1 MTDPEALLRI
11 AVDVAA
17 EAGRLLA
24 AWRGEERPQVVD
36 TKSSPTDVVTEM
48 DRRSE
53 ALITGRIRAVRP
65 GDAVLGEE
73 GGQTLGGQGA
83 SDAAAGRG
91 RVRWV
96 VDPLDG
102 TVNYLYGLPDW
113 AVSIAAEVDGTV
125 LAGVVEVPRYGE
137 TFAAV
142 AGGGAWLRRDGEAV
156 ALRCTS
162 GVALGQALVGT
173 GFGYDAGRRRV
184 QGEVVAALLP
194 CVRDIRRAGSAA
206 VDLCSV
212 AAGRMDAYFER
223 GLNYW
228 DYAAGGLI
236 AREAGAV
243 VGGLSGQPESTSMT
257 VAAGPDLY
265 RQLATFLARLDP
277 ERDAVLARATT
288 PWNPRKPAA
297 VPGRSIALLG
307 GRRPPQQRDVRRAAC
322 APGANVT
329 EFPAGIGHNWGLES
343 VTTAQRLRTTD
354 EGGWST
360 HMATDYDS
368 PRKTDDD
375 LTEDSLQELQ
385 ARRMDKSSSTID
397 LDPDD
402 VAESLELPG
411 ADLSNEELSF
421 RVIPRQADEF
431 TCSRCFLVHHRSQLA
446 ENRNGQLV
454 CRECAA

>member
-1 MTDPEALLRI
+1 VSDPEALLRL
-11 AVDVAA
+11 AMEVAS

-24 AWRGEERPQVVD
+24 SWRGEERPEVVE

-53 ALITGRIRAVRP
+53 ALITGRIREVRP

-73 GGQTLGGQGA
+73 GGQTLGGEGP
-83 SDAAAGRG
+83 G

-137 TFAAV
+137 TFTAM
-142 AGGGAWLRRDGEAV
+142 AGRGAWLRRDGETI
-156 ALRCTS
+156 ALHCTS

-173 GFGYDAGRRRV
+173 GFGYDSGRRRV
-184 QGEVVAALLP
+184 QGEVVAAVLP

-212 AAGRMDAYFER
+212 AAGRLDGYFER

-243 VGGLSGQPESTSMT
+243 VGGLSGRAESTSMT
-257 VAAGPDLY
+257 VAAGPGLFPI
-265 RQLATFLARLDP
+265 LAHALAALDP
-277 ERDAVLARATT
+277 EHD
-288 PWNPRKPAA
+288 
-297 VPGRSIALLG
+297 
-307 GRRPPQQRDVRRAAC
+307 
-322 APGANVT
+322 
-329 EFPAGIGHNWGLES
+329 
-343 VTTAQRLRTTD
+343 
-354 EGGWST
+354 
-360 HMATDYDS
+360 
-368 PRKTDDD
+368 
-375 LTEDSLQELQ
+375 
-385 ARRMDKSSSTID
+385 
-397 LDPDD
+397 
-402 VAESLELPG
+402 
-411 ADLSNEELSF
+411 
-421 RVIPRQADEF
+421 
-431 TCSRCFLVHHRSQLA
+431 
-446 ENRNGQLV
+446 
-454 CRECAA
+454 

>member
-1 MTDPEALLRI
+1 VTDPGALLRI

-17 EAGRLLA
+17 EAGGLLA
-24 AWRGEERPQVVD
+24 SWRGEERPQVID

-73 GGQTLGGQGA
+73 GGQTLGGQGTV
-83 SDAAAGRG
+83 DAAADAGH
-91 RVRWV
+91 VRWV

-137 TFAAV
+137 TFTAV
-142 AGGGAWLRRDGEAV
+142 AGRGAWLRRDGKVV

-173 GFGYDAGRRRV
+173 GFGYHPGRRRV
-184 QGEVVAALLP
+184 QGEVAAALLP
-194 CVRDIRRAGSAA
+194 CVRDIRRGGSAA

-212 AAGRMDAYFER
+212 AAGRIDAYYER

-243 VGGLSGQPESTSMT
+243 VGGLSGRPESTSMT
-257 VAAGPDLY
+257 VAAAPGLFRDLE
-265 RQLATFLARLDP
+265 AFLTRLNP
-277 ERDAVLARATT
+277 ERDT
-288 PWNPRKPAA
+288 
-297 VPGRSIALLG
+297 
-307 GRRPPQQRDVRRAAC
+307 
-322 APGANVT
+322 PGAR
-329 EFPAGIGHNWGLES
+329 E
-343 VTTAQRLRTTD
+343 
-354 EGGWST
+354 
-360 HMATDYDS
+360 
-368 PRKTDDD
+368 
-375 LTEDSLQELQ
+375 
-385 ARRMDKSSSTID
+385 
-397 LDPDD
+397 
-402 VAESLELPG
+402 PG
-411 ADLSNEELSF
+411 A
-421 RVIPRQADEF
+421 
-431 TCSRCFLVHHRSQLA
+431 
-446 ENRNGQLV
+446 
-454 CRECAA
+454 